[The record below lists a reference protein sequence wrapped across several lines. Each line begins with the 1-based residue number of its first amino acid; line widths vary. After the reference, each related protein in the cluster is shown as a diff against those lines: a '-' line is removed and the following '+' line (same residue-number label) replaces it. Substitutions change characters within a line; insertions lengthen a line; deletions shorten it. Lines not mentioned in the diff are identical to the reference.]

1 MNPNK
6 YQEWILEWEA
16 VPASPMV
23 PVVLLVFTFMRDE
36 KGRACDYD

>member
-6 YQEWILEWEA
+6 YQEWTLEWEA
-16 VPASPMV
+16 VPASLMV
-23 PVVLLVFTFMRDE
+23 PVMLLVFTFMRDE